1 MIELKS
7 IKKLYIMK
15 LTTRNIAFI
24 SLFTAVICVLSPISF
39 PIGPIPITLA
49 TLAIYITGALL
60 DFKRSVLCVLLFI
73 LIGLVGV
80 PVFSGY
86 QGGPAKLVGPTGGFI
101 FGYILGIVVQSLLT
115 TWKKDKIWIY
125 PLAMIL
131 GTIFIYGFGLVW
143 YMIYTKTSF
152 VSAFSTCVVTF
163 LPGDAIKI
171 VIATLVS
178 FKLRK
183 PLDKCLHIEAT
194 NK

>member
-1 MIELKS
+1 
-7 IKKLYIMK
+7 MK

-39 PIGPIPITLA
+39 PIGSLVPISLA

-73 LIGLVGV
+73 IIGLVGA

-86 QGGPAKLVGPTGGFI
+86 QGGPAKLFGPSGGFI
-101 FGYILGIVVQSLLT
+101 FGYILGIVTQSLLT

-131 GTIFIYGFGLVW
+131 GTIFIYATGLIW
-143 YMIYTKTSF
+143 IIIYAKLSF
-152 VSAFSTCVVTF
+152 INAFTLYVIPY

-183 PLDKCLHIEAT
+183 PLDKCLHIETT

>member
-1 MIELKS
+1 
-7 IKKLYIMK
+7 MK

-73 LIGLVGV
+73 IIGLVGV

-86 QGGPAKLVGPTGGFI
+86 QGGPAKLVGSTGGFI

-131 GTIFIYGFGLVW
+131 GTVFIYGFGLVW

-152 VSAFSTCVVTF
+152 VSAFSTCVVAF

-183 PLDKCLHIEAT
+183 PLDKFLHIET
-194 NK
+194 TDK